1 MRRLLLFLIVFSI
14 VIPTSLVIA
23 QGNFTY
29 LTVKGPGITGEIN
42 ITDPALTGDFFA
54 FADFMQGEVPA
65 PAEPGQG
72 YQVVRVYVETVDGK
86 PTDRPFDQLHYY
98 PYTGYVFYDGL
109 VNGSSEYD
117 GKWYAANPSA
127 NEPFR
132 AALAERARLTWIPF
146 AVLVLIVGGFFLAYN
161 RKPKMAPTDY

>member
-1 MRRLLLFLIVFSI
+1 MRRLLLFLIV
-14 VIPTSLVIA
+14 IPTSLVIA
-23 QGNFTY
+23 RGNFTY

-54 FADFMQGEVPA
+54 FADFTQGEVPA

-72 YQVVRVYVETVDGK
+72 YQVVRVYVEMVDGK

-98 PYTGYVFYDGL
+98 PYTRYVFYDGL

-132 AALAERARLTWIPF
+132 AALAERARLNWIPF

-161 RKPKMAPTDY
+161 RKPKMAPTVY